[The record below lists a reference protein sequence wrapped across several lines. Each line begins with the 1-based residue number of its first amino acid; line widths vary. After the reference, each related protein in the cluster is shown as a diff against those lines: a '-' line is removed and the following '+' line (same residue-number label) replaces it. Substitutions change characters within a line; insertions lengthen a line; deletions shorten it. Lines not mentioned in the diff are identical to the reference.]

1 MVRLRYVYRSRA
13 RSSSSPEWSATAI
26 PLSTPQLDFH
36 QRDLYSTFRTPF
48 TLLSTLHAFMVG
60 YCLLKFNLGGFASR
74 WLLQSCFRSRISRNI
89 IFEKYRFPLH
99 SRFSRD
105 EKLYSFFLSSSNA
118 IPFSKSRMS
127 WEFLPLY
134 LQFEMAEKSLRFITT
149 FVIIE
154 LGFVRSCYV
163 VTSGTKRAT
172 SYSRKYAT
180 FYRR

>member
-1 MVRLRYVYRSRA
+1 MVLLRYVYRSRA

-60 YCLLKFNLGGFASR
+60 YCLLKFNLGGFVSR

-105 EKLYSFFLSSSNA
+105 EKLYSFFFVVVERDSILEIEDVVR
-118 IPFSKSRMS
+118 IPSPVFTIWNGGKIIKVYNYFRNHWIGICSK
-127 WEFLPLY
+127 L
-134 LQFEMAEKSLRFITT
+134 LR
-149 FVIIE
+149 
-154 LGFVRSCYV
+154 CN
-163 VTSGTKRAT
+163 
-172 SYSRKYAT
+172 
-180 FYRR
+180 